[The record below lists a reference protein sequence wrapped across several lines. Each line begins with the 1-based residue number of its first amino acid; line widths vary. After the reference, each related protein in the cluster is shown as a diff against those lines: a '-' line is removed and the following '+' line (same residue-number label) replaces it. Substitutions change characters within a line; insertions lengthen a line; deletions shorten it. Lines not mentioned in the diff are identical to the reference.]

1 MEKRLKH
8 KKWGKDNIYHKKNK
22 KKRRNDKEYKIGEE
36 RKYIIKQTE

>member
-22 KKRRNDKEYKIGEE
+22 KKEE
-36 RKYIIKQTE
+36 TIKNIKQGKKESTL